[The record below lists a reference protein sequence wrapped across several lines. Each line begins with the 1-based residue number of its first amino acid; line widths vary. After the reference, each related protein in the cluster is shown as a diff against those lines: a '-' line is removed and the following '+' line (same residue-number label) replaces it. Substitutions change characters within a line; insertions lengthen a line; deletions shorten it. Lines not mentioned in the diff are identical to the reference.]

1 MLQSGSFIVLLDLN
15 RFTELFDGLFS
26 PEVAHWIRQG
36 FNLDRYDC
44 LEINSFRIGY
54 SYAESCVIGVMVLFI
69 GLYSP
74 LLYLGGSLFFSF
86 KFLAH
91 APLVVSVFQKDA
103 EDFGTLLRNAVG
115 KLYSGVI
122 MGHFFLFVVCAI
134 TRHMSL
140 AFVNLGMLVLAIIM
154 ALRLTKTPNLKQVVA
169 FEDMTH
175 KRITFTSADKQRWSE
190 MFMHPVEKQIIK
202 IKNQES
208 LDLTQQS

>member
-15 RFTELFDGLFS
+15 RFSELFDGLFS
-26 PEVAHWIRQG
+26 FEVTHRIRQG
-36 FNLDRYDC
+36 YNKDRYDC

-74 LLYLGGSLFFSF
+74 LLYVGGALFFSF

-91 APLVVSVFQKDA
+91 APLLVSVFQKDA

-115 KLYSGVI
+115 KLYSGVV

-134 TRHMSL
+134 TRHMWLSMI
-140 AFVNLGMLVLAIIM
+140 NLGVLVLVVIM
-154 ALRLTKTPNLKQVVA
+154 GTRLTKLPNLKHVMATEAVGQKRHHFKDLDKKRWRDM
-169 FEDMTH
+169 FEH
-175 KRITFTSADKQRWSE
+175 PVDKQIRAIQQGVVDST
-190 MFMHPVEKQIIK
+190 H
-202 IKNQES
+202 QE
-208 LDLTQQS
+208 